1 MEGSIINALFR
12 DPVIKRL
19 TAGKTASTRPNL
31 PSNLVAKVITL
42 KDEAAILRWKGGVI
56 TASLNARV
64 SPGETLLLEHKGFRE
79 GRLHYRIM
87 ARFTA
92 ETDSLG
98 KATREAAEP
107 VILGLMPACGKKH
120 EQVPAM
126 LRYLPPKKNKNESA
140 AEKKPLFELF
150 MDTESFGLILIRF
163 YYYQDDRLECRFIVE
178 TEGAGH
184 SLQHIADSII
194 AENADET
201 ETRKFESLNWRVGN
215 LGQAA
220 AEALNIEKSSIN
232 TRA

>member
-12 DPVIKRL
+12 DPVIKGL
-19 TAGKTASTRPNL
+19 TAGKTTSARSNL

-42 KDEAAILRWKGGVI
+42 KDEAAVLRWKGGVI

-64 SPGETLLLEHKGFRE
+64 SPGETLLLEHKGFRA

-92 ETDSLG
+92 ETDSFG
-98 KATREAAEP
+98 KATREAADP
-107 VILGLMPACGKKH
+107 VLLGLMPAYEKKH

-126 LRYLPPKKNKNESA
+126 LRYLPPKKNKNKSA

-163 YYYQDDRLECRFIVE
+163 YYHQDDRLECRFIVE
-178 TEGAGH
+178 TEDAGH
-184 SLQHIADSII
+184 ALQQIADSII
-194 AENADET
+194 AESADEN
-201 ETRKFESLNWRVGN
+201 EARKVESLSWTIGN

-220 AEALNIEKSSIN
+220 AEALNIGGSSLN
-232 TRA
+232 ARA